1 MAELLAM
8 DPQAGAKQSALAAH
22 VAEHLSFQYR
32 SEIEQQLGV
41 ALPPPDETLPED
53 VEVEL
58 SRLVAQATSRLVE
71 QSMAEAQQQEA
82 MEQAED
88 PIVQMQMRELQIKEQ
103 EAASKAQEREARL
116 QLDIAKAQ
124 SRDQIE
130 RERIQ
135 TNAMKAEDELEAQ
148 VFSDVL
154 KASVEDKKIDAKQI
168 QEGVKIGMEAVKG
181 NRE

>member
-1 MAELLAM
+1 
-8 DPQAGAKQSALAAH
+8 
-22 VAEHLSFQYR
+22 
-32 SEIEQQLGV
+32 
-41 ALPPPDETLPED
+41 
-53 VEVEL
+53 
-58 SRLVAQATSRLVE
+58 
-71 QSMAEAQQQEA
+71 
-82 MEQAED
+82 
-88 PIVQMQMRELQIKEQ
+88 MRELQIKEQ